1 MTKKRTKIPD
11 RAEIVAM
18 IAREIYGGKIL
29 NNAHRG
35 DAVEMMVLTALG
47 SEWKHVG
54 LGWHPWDL
62 QRGHGFNRVRIQVKQ
77 TAALQ
82 LWGNTIRRT
91 LQFDWKENAPSY
103 FERYN
108 PDEWVESNG
117 WFCDL
122 FVFGLHNETDIA
134 VADQLDPAQWT
145 FMVIPVCD
153 LTDGTKSM
161 ILSKAVKKWPVAS
174 WDQLKQAVD
183 DSIQKTESFR
193 LSRQAEI
200 AKKLRGKVK
209 WEGDL
214 EQMRLD

>member
-1 MTKKRTKIPD
+1 MEKIKIPT
-11 RAEIVAM
+11 RAEIVEM
-18 IAREIYGGKIL
+18 VAREIYGGRIL

-35 DAVEMMVLTALG
+35 DAMEMMVLAALG
-47 SEWKHVG
+47 SDWKHVG

-62 QRGHGFNRVRIQVKQ
+62 QRGFGVERVRIQVKQ

-91 LQFDWKENAPSY
+91 LQFDWKKAAPSY
-103 FERYN
+103 FERDN
-108 PDEWVESNG
+108 PDELIEAEG

-122 FVFGLHNETDIA
+122 FVFGLHDETDIA
-134 VADQLDPAQWT
+134 VADQLDPTQWK
-145 FMVIPVCD
+145 FMVVPICD
-153 LTDGTKSM
+153 LTQGTKSM
-161 ILSKAVKKWPVAS
+161 VLSKAVTKWPVVAWS
-174 WDQLKQAVD
+174 QLKQTVD
-183 DSIQKTESFR
+183 NSIERIDEIR

-200 AKKLRGKVK
+200 KKLRGKVK

>member
-1 MTKKRTKIPD
+1 MTIEKLRTPS
-11 RAEIVAM
+11 RLEIVEM
-18 IAREIYGGKIL
+18 VAREIYGGKIL

-35 DAVEMMVLTALG
+35 DAVEMMVLAALG
-47 SEWKHVG
+47 PDWKHVG

-62 QRGHGFNRVRIQVKQ
+62 QRGQGFERVRIQVKQ

-91 LQFDWKENAPSY
+91 LQFDWKKNAPSY

-108 PDEWVESNG
+108 PDELIESEG

-122 FVFGLHNETDIA
+122 FIFGLHDETDAA
-134 VADQLDPAQWT
+134 VADQLDPTQWK
-145 FMVIPVCD
+145 FMVVPVCD
-153 LTDGTKSM
+153 LTKGTKSM
-161 ILSKAVKKWPVAS
+161 MLSKALTKWPVVV
-174 WDQLKQAVD
+174 WDQLKEAID
-183 DSIQKTESFR
+183 NSLERSGGFR
-193 LSRQAEI
+193 LSQQPEI
-200 AKKLRGKVK
+200 KELRGKVM